1 MKTVTVEIVNKVKE
15 LLAVLDRDIQHV
27 QETLSRLNELRAFVI
42 KRDDVSL
49 ASLLDTIQAE
59 SRDYAANESKRN
71 AIRRQL
77 ADMLGCS
84 YEQMTLSRLETILST
99 EEREQIGRRKKE
111 LRLLAEKLRK
121 EHLSTAML
129 LSACARFNGKLLKS
143 IFQPGKAGT
152 VTYNSS
158 GHTKRHTDTGLVNIQ
173 F

>member
-1 MKTVTVEIVNKVKE
+1 MKTVTVEIENRVRE

-27 QETLSRLNELRAFVI
+27 QETLSRLNELRALVI
-42 KRDDVSL
+42 RRDDVSL
-49 ASLLDTIQAE
+49 AGLLDTIQAE
-59 SRDYAANESKRN
+59 SENYASNELKRN
-71 AIRRQL
+71 AIRRRL
-77 ADMLGCS
+77 ADIIGCS
-84 YEQMTLSRLETILST
+84 YEQMTLSMLETILPT
-99 EEREQIGRRKKE
+99 EEREQIGLRKNE
-111 LRLLAEKLRK
+111 LRLLATKLKK

-158 GHTKRHTDTGLVNIQ
+158 GHTRRQADTGLVNIQ